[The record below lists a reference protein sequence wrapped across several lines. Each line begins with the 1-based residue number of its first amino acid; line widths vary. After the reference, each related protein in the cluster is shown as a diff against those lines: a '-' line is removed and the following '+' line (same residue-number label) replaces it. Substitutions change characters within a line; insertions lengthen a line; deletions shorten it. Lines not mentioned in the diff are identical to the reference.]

1 MLAQGL
7 TAQPHP
13 GSPCVFLQVCS
24 LPGRVHEASLVAW
37 SLLIFNPRHVDYD
50 TFPCVMAVCQVT

>member
-7 TAQPHP
+7 TAQPYP
-13 GSPCVFLQVCS
+13 GSPCVFLQVSS

-37 SLLIFNPRHVDYD
+37 SLLIFNP
-50 TFPCVMAVCQVT
+50 